1 MSDATFD
8 YDVLIIGGGP
18 AGSTTGGFLRKY
30 NPDLRVLI
38 LERENFPRDH
48 VGESQLP
55 PIGRILDELG
65 AWEKVEAAKFPIK
78 IGASYTW
85 GKTVDPWEFEF
96 LPLGEVPEDNGRPE
110 PYDGWRVKTALQVD
124 RAVYDKILLDHAASL
139 GCEVR
144 EGARVA
150 KINHENGRVTS
161 VVTEDSREITARYY
175 VDASGNVAILRRAL
189 GVKVDAPTKLRNVS
203 FWNYWQG
210 ASLNED
216 LFGHGVTRVQVRSV
230 PFGWLWYIPLS
241 EQRTSVGLVC
251 PADYYKQSGRRP
263 QELYD
268 EAISLEPQISSLLE
282 HASPEKELE
291 GTTDWSFLADQ
302 ACGDNWFLC
311 GETLGFA
318 DPVLAAGLTLTHS
331 CGRHCAYTLLELF
344 RGELDS
350 AWLKKEYGD
359 LQCKKVIQ
367 HMRFAEY
374 WYSANGCFSDLQA
387 FCSEIAKDA
396 GLKLSPTAAFRWLSN
411 GGLDDEIGQAII
423 GGFDV
428 AGLKQVQ
435 WRFSEESKEVEY
447 LISGKNVF
455 KLNLQ
460 NAKKIKIPVLKDGR
474 IRQADGYERQGKIL
488 ARTGAYELIIEA
500 LEAHSDVEKIVQHLK
515 TRLYGAASADGA
527 FALQQAMQAL
537 EVMVSDYWVFASV
550 NKKKPVLNMHTP
562 KEGQYIY
569 TTALGAP
576 KSEGAGA
583 A

>member
-1 MSDATFD
+1 MNASDAHD

-18 AGSTTGGFLRKY
+18 AGSTTGAMLLKY
-30 NPDLRVLI
+30 NPDLKVLI

-55 PIGRILDELG
+55 PIGRILNEMG

-85 GKTVDPWEFEF
+85 GQTVDPWEFEF
-96 LPLGEVPEDNGRPE
+96 LPLSEVPQENGRPE
-110 PYDGWRVKTALQVD
+110 AYEGWRIKTALQVD
-124 RAVYDKILLDHAASL
+124 RAIYDEILLDHAESL

-144 EGARVA
+144 QGTKVR
-150 KINHENGRVTS
+150 KIHHEDGRVTS
-161 VVTEDSREITARYY
+161 IETEAGDNITARWY

-210 ASLNED
+210 AKLNDD

-241 EQRTSVGLVC
+241 NDRTSVGLVC
-251 PADYYKQSGRRP
+251 PADYYKESGKRP

-268 EAISLEPQISSLLE
+268 EAISLEPQISQLLE
-282 HASPEKELE
+282 TATAEKEIE
-291 GTTDWSFLADQ
+291 GTTDWSFLSENAY
-302 ACGDNWFLC
+302 GENWFLC
-311 GETLGFA
+311 GETMGFA
-318 DPVLAAGLTLTHS
+318 DPVLAAGLTLTHA
-331 CGRHCAYTLLELF
+331 CARHCAYTLLEIF
-344 RGELDS
+344 RGELDE
-350 AWLKKEYGD
+350 AWLKEEYQT
-359 LQCKKVIQ
+359 LQTKKVIQ

-396 GLKLSPTAAFRWLSN
+396 GLKLSPTEAFRWLSN

-435 WRFSEESKEVEY
+435 WRFTDDKSEVEY
-447 LISGKNVF
+447 LISGKNTF
-455 KLNLQ
+455 KLNVA
-460 NAKKIKIPVLKDGR
+460 NAKKVKIPVLKDGR
-474 IRQADGYERQGKIL
+474 IEQADGYERQGKIL
-488 ARTGAYELIIEA
+488 ARTGAYELIIDA
-500 LEAHSDVEKIVQHLK
+500 LESNSDIEGIMNHLK
-515 TRLYGAASADGA
+515 TRLYGAQGVDTKY
-527 FALQQAMQAL
+527 ALQQAMQAL
-537 EVMVSDYWVFASV
+537 EVMVSDYWVFAST
-550 NKKKPVLNMHTP
+550 NKKKPVLNMRTP

-569 TTALGAP
+569 TTSLGKPA
-576 KSEGAGA
+576 EV
-583 A
+583 